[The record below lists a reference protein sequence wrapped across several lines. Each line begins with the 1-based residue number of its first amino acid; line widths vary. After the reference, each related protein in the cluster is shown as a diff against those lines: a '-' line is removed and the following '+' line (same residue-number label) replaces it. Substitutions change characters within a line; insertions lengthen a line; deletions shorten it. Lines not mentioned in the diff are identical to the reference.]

1 MKQKIRRLLEKLDGI
16 LYFIETM
23 EIVEIVLTTYLLLEL
38 LITLA
43 GWLEW

>member
-23 EIVEIVLTTYLLLEL
+23 EIVEIVLTTYLLLE
-38 LITLA
+38 IMA
-43 GWLEW
+43 WWFV